1 MKTSLNVVSE
11 KQRQKKKKKVILGYL
26 LSAKYY
32 IKEYDGEQDNVP
44 GKHILINK
52 WLWNTIFFKK

>member
-1 MKTSLNVVSE
+1 MRTSLNVVSE
-11 KQRQKKKKKVILGYL
+11 EQRQKKKKKVILGYL

-44 GKHILINK
+44 RKHILINK